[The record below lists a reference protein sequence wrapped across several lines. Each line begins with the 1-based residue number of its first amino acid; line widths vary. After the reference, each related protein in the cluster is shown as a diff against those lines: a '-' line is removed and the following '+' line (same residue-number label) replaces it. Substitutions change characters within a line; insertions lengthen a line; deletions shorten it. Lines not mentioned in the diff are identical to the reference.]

1 MFEINQGV
9 IAKAQKVVIYGVE
22 GIGKSTLSSKFPK
35 PLFIDLEGSTN
46 NMNVKRIKSPTSWS
60 LLLQQL
66 DWVIKDK
73 PCETLVI
80 DTLDYAEEY
89 LCKPYVVASRPNANG
104 QYVKNI
110 EDYGYG
116 AGYKHLADVWGK
128 DLLNKLS
135 EAVDSGINVVL
146 LAHST
151 QRKVDSPDQLGSYDK
166 YELKL
171 EKKTAS
177 LTKEWADLL
186 LFLNFKTEVTT
197 IKDGMTTK
205 RKGTGQERKM
215 FTTNHPAYDAKN
227 RHSLSDEL
235 ELDYSM
241 ISHIFNKDKKEKF
254 YVNNENEA
262 FKVEAGS
269 KEDKVIEKI
278 NEEIPVK
285 EKNREISEDE
295 FVMLNDSERQKIP
308 FDEVKDDLFNGQ
320 VNVFESKLDVKN
332 KALRDLMQANGLTV
346 EQIEKAVTNRGYFPQ
361 GTGINNYPT
370 EFIDQVLVGAFEQ
383 IRKYIEEN
391 NL

>member
-22 GIGKSTLSSKFPK
+22 GIGKSTLASKFPN

-46 NMNVKRIKSPTSWS
+46 NMDVKRIKSPTSWS

-66 DWVIKDK
+66 DWIIKEK

-135 EAVDSGINVVL
+135 EVVDAGINVVL
-146 LAHST
+146 LAHAT

-171 EKKTAS
+171 EKKTSA

-186 LFLNFKTEVTT
+186 LFLNFKTEVVTV
-197 IKDGMTTK
+197 KDGMTTK
-205 RKGTGQERKM
+205 RKGTDQKRVM
-215 FTTNHPAYDAKN
+215 HTTNHPAYDAKN
-227 RHSLSDEL
+227 RHKLSDEL

-241 ISHIFNKDKKEKF
+241 IEHIFKKDKKEK
-254 YVNNENEA
+254 YYANSDNEVT
-262 FKVEAGS
+262 KVEVGS
-269 KEDKVIEKI
+269 KAEEVIEETNKVLPPS
-278 NEEIPVK
+278 EAV
-285 EKNREISEDE
+285 REISEEE
-295 FVMLNDSERQKIP
+295 FELIDTKEVRIP
-308 FDEVKDDLFNGQ
+308 FDDIKEEVY
-320 VNVFESKLDVKN
+320 VKHN
-332 KALRDLMQANGLTV
+332 ALRDLMNHHKISV
-346 EQIEKAVTNRGYFPQ
+346 EQIEKAVTKRGYFPQ
-361 GTGINNYPT
+361 GTEINNYPT

-383 IRKYIEEN
+383 IKKYIKEN
-391 NL
+391 NF

>member
-22 GIGKSTLSSKFPK
+22 GIGKSTLASKFPN

-46 NMNVKRIKSPTSWS
+46 NMDVKRIKSPTSWG

-66 DWVIKDK
+66 DWIIKEK
-73 PCETLVI
+73 LCETLVI

-135 EAVDSGINVVL
+135 EVVDAGINVVL
-146 LAHST
+146 LAHAT

-171 EKKTAS
+171 EKKTSS

-186 LFLNFKTEVTT
+186 LFLNFKTEVVTV
-197 IKDGMTTK
+197 KDGMTTK
-205 RKGTGQERKM
+205 RKGTDQKRVM
-215 FTTNHPAYDAKN
+215 HTTNHPAYDAKN
-227 RHSLSDEL
+227 RHKLSDEL

-241 ISHIFNKDKKEKF
+241 IAHIFEKDKKEK
-254 YVNNENEA
+254 YYANSDNEVA
-262 FKVEAGS
+262 KVEVGS
-269 KEDKVIEKI
+269 KAEKVIEETNKFS
-278 NEEIPVK
+278 PPK
-285 EKNREISEDE
+285 EVVREISEDE
-295 FVMLNDSERQKIP
+295 FELINTEKVKIP
-308 FDEVKDDLFNGQ
+308 FDEAFEDDPI
-320 VNVFESKLDVKN
+320 SKLRHR
-332 KALRDLMQANGLTV
+332 ALADLMRANNITI
-346 EQIEKAVTNRGYFPQ
+346 EQIEKAVTNRGYFPE

>member
-1 MFEINQGV
+1 MFEINSGK

-22 GIGKSTLSSKFPK
+22 GIGKSTLASKFPN

-46 NMNVKRIKSPTSWS
+46 NMNVNRIKNPTSWG
-60 LLLQQL
+60 LLLQQI
-66 DWVIKDK
+66 DWIIKEK

-104 QYVKNI
+104 QFVKNI

-135 EAVDSGINVVL
+135 DVIDKGINVVL
-146 LAHST
+146 LAHAT

-171 EKKTAS
+171 EKKTSS

-205 RKGTGQERKM
+205 RKGTSQQRVM
-215 FTTNHPAYDAKN
+215 HTTNHPAYDAKN
-227 RHSLSDEL
+227 RHNLSDEL

-241 ISHIFNKDKKEKF
+241 IAHIFSKEKKEKF
-254 YVNNENEA
+254 YANNDNETT
-262 FKVEAGS
+262 KVEVGS
-269 KEDKVIEKI
+269 KAEKVIEEI
-278 NEEIPVK
+278 NENLPPK
-285 EKNREISEDE
+285 EKVREISEDE
-295 FVMLNDSERQKIP
+295 FEMINTDQVRIP
-308 FDEVKDDLFNGQ
+308 FDRTKKDEIHVKHN
-320 VNVFESKLDVKN
+320 
-332 KALRDLMQANGLTV
+332 ALRDLMNHHGISV
-346 EQIEKAVTNRGYFPQ
+346 EQIEKAVTLRGYFPQ
-361 GTGINNYPT
+361 DTGINNYPT

-383 IRKYIEEN
+383 IRKFIEEQ

>member
-1 MFEINQGV
+1 MFEINSGV

-22 GIGKSTLSSKFPK
+22 GIGKSTLASKFPN

-46 NMNVKRIKSPTSWS
+46 NMDVKRIKSPTSWS

-66 DWVIKDK
+66 DWIVKEK

-128 DLLNKLS
+128 GLLNKLS
-135 EAVDSGINVVL
+135 DVVDAGINVVL
-146 LAHST
+146 LAHAT

-171 EKKTAS
+171 EKKTSS

-186 LFLNFKTEVTT
+186 LFLNFKTEVITV
-197 IKDGMTTK
+197 KDGMTQK
-205 RKGTGQERKM
+205 RKGTSQQRVM
-215 FTTNHPAYDAKN
+215 HTTNHPAYDAKN
-227 RHSLSDEL
+227 RHKLSDEL
-235 ELDYSM
+235 ELDFSM
-241 ISHIFNKDKKEKF
+241 IAHIFNKDKKEK
-254 YVNNENEA
+254 YYANSDNEVT
-262 FKVEAGS
+262 KVEVGS
-269 KEDKVIEKI
+269 QAEKVIEETNKVLPPS
-278 NEEIPVK
+278 EAV
-285 EKNREISEDE
+285 REISEEE
-295 FVMLNDSERQKIP
+295 FELIDTKEVRIP
-308 FDEVKDDLFNGQ
+308 FDDIKEEVY
-320 VNVFESKLDVKN
+320 VKHN
-332 KALRDLMQANGLTV
+332 ALRDLMNHHNISV
-346 EQIEKAVTNRGYFPQ
+346 EQIEKAVTARGYFPQ
-361 GTGINNYPT
+361 GTEINNYPT

-383 IRKYIEEN
+383 IRKFIEEQ

>member
-1 MFEINQGV
+1 MFEINSGK

-22 GIGKSTLSSKFPK
+22 GIGKSTLASKFPN

-46 NMNVKRIKSPTSWS
+46 NMDVKRIKSPTSWS
-60 LLLQQL
+60 LLIQQL

-135 EAVDSGINVVL
+135 EVVDAGINVVL
-146 LAHST
+146 LAHAT

-171 EKKTAS
+171 EKKTSS

-197 IKDGMTTK
+197 IKDGMTQK
-205 RKGTGQERKM
+205 RKGTSQQRVM
-215 FTTNHPAYDAKN
+215 HTTNHPAYDAKN
-227 RHSLSDEL
+227 RHKLSDEL
-235 ELDYSM
+235 ELDFSM
-241 ISHIFNKDKKEKF
+241 IAHIFNKDKKEK
-254 YVNNENEA
+254 YYANSDNEVT
-262 FKVEAGS
+262 KVEVGS
-269 KEDKVIEKI
+269 KAEKI
-278 NEEIPVK
+278 IEETNKVLPPSEAV
-285 EKNREISEDE
+285 REISEEE
-295 FVMLNDSERQKIP
+295 FELIDTKEVRIP
-308 FDEVKDDLFNGQ
+308 FDDLKEDVYVKHN
-320 VNVFESKLDVKN
+320 
-332 KALRDLMQANGLTV
+332 ALRDLMNHHNISV
-346 EQIEKAVTNRGYFPQ
+346 EQIEKAVTLRGYFPQ
-361 GTGINNYPT
+361 DTGINNYPT

-383 IRKYIEEN
+383 IRKFIEEQ

>member
-22 GIGKSTLSSKFPK
+22 GIGKSTLASKFPN

-46 NMNVKRIKSPTSWS
+46 NMDVKRIKSPTSWS

-66 DWVIKDK
+66 DWIIKEK

-135 EAVDSGINVVL
+135 EVVDAGINVVL
-146 LAHST
+146 LAHAT

-171 EKKTAS
+171 EKKTSS

-197 IKDGMTTK
+197 IKDGMTQK
-205 RKGTGQERKM
+205 RKGTSQQRVM
-215 FTTNHPAYDAKN
+215 HTTNHPAYDAKN
-227 RHSLSDEL
+227 RHKLSDEL
-235 ELDYSM
+235 ELDFSM
-241 ISHIFNKDKKEKF
+241 IAHIFEKDKKEK
-254 YVNNENEA
+254 YYINAENEVT
-262 FKVEAGS
+262 KVEVGS
-269 KEDKVIEKI
+269 KAEEVIEETNKVLPPS
-278 NEEIPVK
+278 EAV
-285 EKNREISEDE
+285 REISEEE
-295 FVMLNDSERQKIP
+295 FELIDTKEVRIP
-308 FDEVKDDLFNGQ
+308 FDDIKEEVY
-320 VNVFESKLDVKN
+320 VKHN
-332 KALRDLMQANGLTV
+332 ALRGLMNHHKISV
-346 EQIEKAVTNRGYFPQ
+346 EQIEKAVTKRGYFPQ
-361 GTGINNYPT
+361 DTGINNYPT

-383 IRKYIEEN
+383 IRKFIEEQ